1 MKITYFIGMKQ
12 EGSANAAFRSGFC
25 GGREVYRGGAA
36 RRLAVSRAE
45 GRPPPDGTFS
55 AESI

>member
-25 GGREVYRGGAA
+25 GGEQYIGIAA
-36 RRLAVSRAE
+36 GKLAVSRAE
-45 GRPPPDGTFS
+45 GRPPSDGTLS
-55 AESI
+55 AESV